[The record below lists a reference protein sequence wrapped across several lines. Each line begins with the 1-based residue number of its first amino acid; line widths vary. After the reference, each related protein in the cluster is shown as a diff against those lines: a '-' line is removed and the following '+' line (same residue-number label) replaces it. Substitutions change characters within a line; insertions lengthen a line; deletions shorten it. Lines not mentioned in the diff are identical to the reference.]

1 METSGPKLRIHYMRP
16 LLLLLFGAIPAFSQ
30 PFSYG
35 VKAGVPLTDFVDA
48 ASGNTASGFLD
59 FATHTNRYIVGVTGE
74 LRLPFGLGVEVDALY
89 RHVNYQS
96 TSGAVDAITKANTT
110 GNAFEFPIMGKYRF
124 GTKVIHPFVD
134 AGVAFD
140 TLQGLKQAITTA
152 VAGSTNSTNSSTSTP
167 SQLQNTTTRGFVT
180 GAGLDFH
187 FLVIHIQPEIRY
199 TRWGAQHFLD
209 VSGLLHS
216 NQNQAEFLLGI
227 TF

>member
-1 METSGPKLRIHYMRP
+1 MRP

-35 VKAGVPLTDFVDA
+35 VKAGVPLTDFINA
-48 ASGNTASGFLD
+48 AGSTNASGFLD